1 MRGKAKNPYDE
12 ATEAVTHLFS
22 FNVHQPSCSAASPST
37 SLPSQGAFQ
46 TMTQQATITG
56 HVTYTPGDGAP
67 LTIPKGPVELDF
79 SVNSVTLSWT
89 ADNGAVG
96 AAAIPLDTFERCV
109 HEGKIEHTIAS
120 GTPSQ
125 VKADPT

>member
-1 MRGKAKNPYDE
+1 
-12 ATEAVTHLFS
+12 
-22 FNVHQPSCSAASPST
+22 
-37 SLPSQGAFQ
+37 
-46 TMTQQATITG
+46 MTQQATITG